1 MCVKV
6 VLPLT
11 CVVMCRLHLMWELWC
26 RVYVPVHTRCT
37 CAHMH
42 THSHAQMRSSQT
54 AFVWAVCTSTWACD
68 WQAHV
73 TLPWMEWGIQRSC
86 FGVYAATW
94 LQIQTHLHKLTL
106 FKIDFDG
113 HGTGEL
119 NGVCVS
125 WCLIGLLLVQSGSC
139 LSSVDNI
146 CRWGGWEGPEKD
158 SAYLCPCILYIKYW
172 LRFHTVLC
180 CVKVLGSVVVCSDQ
194 H

>member
-1 MCVKV
+1 MC
-6 VLPLT
+6 LCT
-11 CVVMCRLHLMWELWC
+11 HGA
-26 RVYVPVHTRCT
+26 PVHTCI
-37 CAHMH
+37 H
-42 THSHAQMRSSQT
+42 THTHKCVVLKPLLCELFAL
-54 AFVWAVCTSTWACD
+54 VLGP
-68 WQAHV
+68 V
-73 TLPWMEWGIQRSC
+73 TDKPMWLFLEWSGGIQRSC
-86 FGVYAATW
+86 FGAYASTW
-94 LQIQTHLHKLTL
+94 LQIQSHLHKLTL

-119 NGVCVS
+119 NGVSVS

-158 SAYLCPCILYIKYW
+158 SAYLCPCVLYIKYW

-180 CVKVLGSVVVCSDQ
+180 CVKVLGSVVACSDQ